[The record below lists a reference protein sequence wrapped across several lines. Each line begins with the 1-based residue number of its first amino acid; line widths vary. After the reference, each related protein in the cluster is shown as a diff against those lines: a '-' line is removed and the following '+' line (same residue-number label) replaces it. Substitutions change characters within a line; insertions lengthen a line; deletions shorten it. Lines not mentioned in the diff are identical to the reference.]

1 MKHQIY
7 LLTLLLALT
16 ACHRRELGYDLPDDD
31 ARQTLFAPI
40 PYQTGLLYLRISDY
54 LGPDHGVTRVEST
67 TKWIVPTLS
76 DDGDLVSL
84 AISKKR
90 PYEADLFLWQGPVCY
105 AIPMHRVGWYDTQ
118 LLLPNDTFPAKTYL
132 ISDVNGWNPYY
143 YPEFT
148 PSHQGGSELMLNA
161 PEGHYRAAL
170 WQADGHRFIVDSLP
184 VVYNEQGIP
193 SNVIYCGPMHF
204 SVPVLNLDRQEGSII
219 YCHAEKEVGQVVAY
233 WNNHLLPGRLC
244 KLKRNGTIAVELPAV
259 ADSTEGFLRIL
270 AVNDLG
276 QSNDLLVPIR
286 QGQAGLPSQPARIH
300 CTDTLRYLGNNRT
313 DLISQLTATMLFHQ
327 GDHRLAMRR
336 LPADTT
342 SAEYA
347 WQLTGPTAPAATAG
361 STALERLHN
370 RSCALQYGDFMEWDV
385 QEHYWIYER
394 RFFNESVLV
403 VINTSDEAVQLNM
416 APTGRWAETCYR
428 TLSGQPADFAQS
440 IEVPA
445 GGYAVFFSE

>member
-1 MKHQIY
+1 MKHLIPLLL
-7 LLTLLLALT
+7 LLTALT
-16 ACHRRELGYDLPDDD
+16 ACHRRELGYDLPDGD
-31 ARQTLFAPI
+31 ARRILFAPI

-67 TKWIVPTLS
+67 SKWIVPTLLE
-76 DDGDLVSL
+76 DGDLVSL

-90 PYEADLFLWQGPVCY
+90 PYEADLLLWQGTVCY
-105 AIPMHRVGWYDTQ
+105 AVPMHRTGWYDTR
-118 LLLPNDTFPAKTYL
+118 LYLPDDTFPVKTYL
-132 ISDVNGWNPYY
+132 ISDVNGWNPYF
-143 YPEFT
+143 YPEFS
-148 PSHQGGSELMLNA
+148 PAVQGGSELMLSA
-161 PEGHYRAAL
+161 QEGHYRAAL

-184 VVYNEQGIP
+184 IVYSEQGTP

-204 SVPVLNLDRQEGSII
+204 SVPILNLDRQEGSVI
-219 YCHAEKEVGQVVAY
+219 YCHAEKEVGRIVAY

-244 KLKRNGTIAVELPAV
+244 KLQRGGTIAVELPAA

-286 QGQAGLPSQPARIH
+286 QGKAGLPGQPANYH
-300 CTDTLRYLGNNRT
+300 CADTLRYLGGNRT
-313 DLISQLTATMLFHQ
+313 DLISQLTATALDRH
-327 GDHRLAMRR
+327 GSHRLAMRR
-336 LPADTT
+336 LPSDTT

-347 WQLTGPTAPAATAG
+347 WQLTGPSSPALTAG

-403 VINTSDEAVQLNM
+403 VINTSDEDVMLNL
-416 APTGRWAETCYR
+416 APTGRWAEAPYR
-428 TLSGQPADFAQS
+428 TLSGHPADFS
-440 IEVPA
+440 EPIEVAA
-445 GGYAVFFSE
+445 GGYTVFFSE